1 VLRDALPVWRS
12 RRTRHLEGES
22 SSEVVKES
30 RKLRHI
36 GWTGVMRASRR
47 ALLRDAAC
55 GGSSGQVALL
65 SMRYLIDGIKK
76 IPHPEEAAL
85 RDAA

>member
-1 VLRDALPVWRS
+1 LEEPPHAAS
-12 RRTRHLEGES
+12 RRES

-30 RKLRHI
+30 RKLRRI

-47 ALLRDAAC
+47 ALR
-55 GGSSGQVALL
+55 ALL

-76 IPHPEEAAL
+76 IPHPEEAA
-85 RDAA
+85 